1 MTKPTNAS
9 SPIQHKGTWVVPK
22 NLGVELPNHVS
33 STILDTKNN
42 LQGLCETLESTIK
55 VGEKIKKRNMWE
67 RTHIKKLWFPFIN
80 HRVVNKDTTKTFSK
94 WWNSEIKARYQKSEM
109 SKKTN
114 EFLSKVSK
122 DDSYKIYNK
131 FFHGGTNT
139 ILEND
144 NFLSWEIWRTQANR
158 NLYNRNDCCFHL
170 GGGIYL
176 LGSVSGIDKL
186 NALVEYFQNRNNP
199 NYEDSKTYLKTLV
212 DDFDDVEDDALE
224 LESQRKVIEES
235 NRQIIERYFQQ
246 KAYTHIVKRIE
257 KSLAKHMDHSQDE
270 SFEIP
275 TFGLSTNY
283 ENYIHIDQMI
293 VAIVKNFSRMN
304 RITKGIVSRVDLL
317 EPEDNKIS
325 SNDEQK
331 SVLLQTIF
339 GDLNVF
345 KNILKD
351 NALLRR
357 QRSELL
363 GNGVVPQTCSIVTR
377 ELLDCIL
384 TKQYMVDYLP
394 SDIQSIENLEKEID
408 NLNKK
413 HRNKRINLDKMSKY
427 DNSSSLFKIEIDPNI
442 ENESIEYQIVYE
454 DDLRKFPSGFRWA
467 TPTVGD
473 SNNANQEKAIVNYI
487 KASRKKI
494 GDIEIEQ
501 IVKIDRQK
509 SSLISNIFVEYF
521 KYHKTEPIGNL
532 KIYPK
537 TGNYANQN
545 WIDSLMGLTSGWTNP
560 LFGWQFNKDA
570 KTIPNEI
577 PTKVQ
582 IMSTY
587 KNKKKEGK

>member
-33 STILDTKNN
+33 STILDTENN

-55 VGEKIKKRNMWE
+55 VGEKIKKRNIWE
-67 RTHIKKLWFPFIN
+67 RIHIKKLWFPFIN
-80 HRVVNKDTTKTFSK
+80 HRVVNKDATKNFSK
-94 WWNSEIKARYQKSEM
+94 WWNGEIKARYQKSEM

-394 SDIQSIENLEKEID
+394 SDIQSIENLEKEIG

-501 IVKIDRQK
+501 TVKIDRQK

-521 KYHKTEPIGNL
+521 KYHKTEPIGDL

-587 KNKKKEGK
+587 KNKKKESK